1 MPLFDDPST
10 DLAGQ
15 DLLRRAR
22 LADVGHYDELREDD
36 GSLRPAWRDFA
47 DHLGA
52 PLDDLT
58 RRQALLARQIQEDG
72 ITYNVYNAE
81 GGPSRP
87 WSLEALPRVIPAD
100 DWAALE
106 RGVAQRAQLLNRVLQ
121 DCYGEQTLL
130 KQSLLPSAL
139 VLGHPGYLRGLHG
152 VSPVGGIYLH
162 VLAFDLVRG
171 PDGLWWVVSQRSQ
184 APSGLGY
191 VMQNRLSVSRLF
203 PEAYRAMNIQH
214 LASGY
219 RRLVETLSTLASQCA
234 EGHAPRLALLTP
246 GPYNETY
253 FEHAYLA
260 RYLGLP
266 LVEGGDLIVRDD
278 KVFLKTVQ
286 GLEPIHGL
294 LRRLDDDYCDPLEL
308 RSDSTLGVPGLIQAV
323 RAGNVV
329 LGNALG
335 TGFLESPA
343 VHGFMP
349 AMSRHLLGEE
359 LALPSLPTWWC
370 GEASA
375 WRDVSPELHEQVI
388 RPSYPYAGTPGFG
401 SPRLRQSFDAVL
413 GRTLTPAALQ
423 SWRQR
428 IGHDPAAY
436 TVQTFVPYSQT
447 PVWSGSGVSMRG
459 ASLRVY
465 ALSDGLGGWQVLPG
479 GMTRIATREAGPVSM
494 QLGGSSLD
502 TWVMTKGQVDT
513 FSMLTSSV
521 QSDELAQRQRPVASR
536 TGENLFWMGRY
547 TERCEQ
553 QLRLTQSIISLQ
565 RGDDEPQ
572 KDVLL
577 VLSELARTAGLVPVG
592 TPSLVKS
599 PRVFERATLDAL
611 LDAQA
616 AQGAHSLAYNLS
628 ALSRSAQVLRERLSP
643 AHARLLQVLGVD
655 FAKGLNTALQD
666 SMPES
671 WQEHTDRA
679 ASAHTEHDDSA
690 ELAETAGVDPIAE
703 GADAVAVDVDVDVD
717 LKEEDEPAL
726 TDADPASALP
736 AGGAH
741 RLSVAEHA
749 LDHLTM
755 QLAAVTGAQ
764 TDRMV
769 RDPGWRLLTVGRLI
783 ERLSSCAGIL
793 KAFWTHDTLSD
804 PQGFDQLLELFD
816 SAITFRARFQRR
828 LELPALLA
836 MLVMDETNPRALA
849 CVLRRL
855 RTEVAKLPHRG
866 ASHDDILALLPH
878 EGVGVTLAQLIDP
891 ETGHAAMLALLNR
904 LLDASWRLS
913 DEVGRRYFAHAEP
926 TDSTV
931 ST

>member
-1 MPLFDDPST
+1 MPLFDEPSA
-10 DLAGQ
+10 DLVGQ

-22 LADVGHYDELREDD
+22 PVEPGHYDELRADD
-36 GSLRPAWRDFA
+36 GSLRPAWQAFA

-52 PLDDLT
+52 PLDDLS

-72 ITYNVYNAE
+72 ITYNVYNAQ

-87 WSLEALPRVIPAD
+87 WSLEALPLVISAD
-100 DWAALE
+100 DWGRLE
-106 RGVAQRAQLLNRVLQ
+106 RGVAQRAELLNRVLQ

-139 VLGHPGYLRGLHG
+139 VLGHPGYLRGLQG
-152 VSPVGGIYLH
+152 VTPLGGVYLH

-171 PDGLWWVVSQRSQ
+171 PDGAWWVVSQRTQ

-203 PEAYRAMNIQH
+203 PDAYRAMNIQH
-214 LASGY
+214 LASSY
-219 RRLVETLSTLASQCA
+219 RRLVDTLTALATTCA
-234 EGHAPRLALLTP
+234 DGHAPRLALLTP

-278 KVFLKTVQ
+278 RVFLKTVQ

-294 LRRLDDDYCDPLEL
+294 LRRLDDDFCDPLEL
-308 RSDSTLGVPGLIQAV
+308 RSDSTLGVPGLMQAV
-323 RAGNVV
+323 RGGNVV
-329 LGNALG
+329 LANALG

-343 VHGFMP
+343 VHGFLP
-349 AMSRHLLGEE
+349 AMSRHLLGQE

-375 WRDVSPELHEQVI
+375 WQSVSDGLSEQVI

-401 SPRLRQSFDAVL
+401 SPRLRQSFDAVIA
-413 GRTLTPAALQ
+413 RTLTPAALQ

-428 IGHDPAAY
+428 IGNDPAAY
-436 TVQTFVPYSQT
+436 TVQSFVPYAQA
-447 PVWSGSGVSMRG
+447 PVWSGGGVSMRG

-465 ALSDGLGGWQVLPG
+465 ALSDGQGGWQVLPG
-479 GMTRIATREAGPVSM
+479 GMTRIATRDAGPVSM

-502 TWVMTKGQVDT
+502 TWVMTEGQVDT

-521 QSDELAQRQRPVASR
+521 QLEELAQRQRPVASR

-547 TERCEQ
+547 TERSEQ
-553 QLRLTQSIISLQ
+553 QLRLTQSLISLQ
-565 RGDDEPQ
+565 SGDDDPV
-572 KDVLL
+572 DGVLQA
-577 VLSELARTAGLVPVG
+577 LSELARSQGLVPAG
-592 TPSLVKS
+592 TPSLLKS
-599 PRVFERATLDAL
+599 PRVFERAALDAL

-616 AQGAHSLAYNLS
+616 QRGAYSLAYNLG
-628 ALSRSAQVLRERLSP
+628 ALARSAQVLRERLSP
-643 AHARLLQVLGVD
+643 EHARMLRALGLD
-655 FAKGLNTALQD
+655 FAKGLNQALLD
-666 SMPES
+666 GTSEALPERPEDTTLAVR
-671 WQEHTDRA
+671 QA
-679 ASAHTEHDDSA
+679 AAAPPAEASPAAPSA
-690 ELAETAGVDPIAE
+690 P
-703 GADAVAVDVDVDVD
+703 
-717 LKEEDEPAL
+717 
-726 TDADPASALP
+726 DPASALP
-736 AGGAH
+736 SGGAH
-741 RLSVAEHA
+741 RLAVAQHPLEHLA
-749 LDHLTM
+749 M

-764 TDRMV
+764 TDRMT

-783 ERLSSCAGIL
+783 ERLTTCAATL
-793 KAFWTHDTLSD
+793 KAFWLHDTLSH
-804 PQGFDQLLELFD
+804 PQGFDQLLDLFD

-828 LELPALLA
+828 LEVPALLA
-836 MLVMDETNPRALA
+836 LLVMDESNPRALA

-855 RTEVAKLPHRG
+855 RTELAKLPHRG
-866 ASHDDILALLPH
+866 AASHEDLLALLPH
-878 EGVGVTLAQLIDP
+878 EGVGVSLAQLSHP
-891 ETGHAAMLALLNR
+891 ETGHAAVLALLNR
-904 LLDASWRLS
+904 LLDAGWRLS

>member
-1 MPLFDDPST
+1 MPLFDDPSA

-15 DLLRRAR
+15 ELLRRAR
-22 LADVGHYDELREDD
+22 PVEPGHYDELRADD
-36 GSLRPAWRDFA
+36 GSLRPAWKAFA

-52 PLDDLT
+52 PLDDLS

-72 ITYNVYNAE
+72 ITYNVYNAQ

-87 WSLEALPRVIPAD
+87 WSLEALPLVIGAD
-100 DWAALE
+100 DWTQLE

-139 VLGHPGYLRGLHG
+139 VLGHPGYLRGLQG
-152 VSPVGGIYLH
+152 VTPLGGVYLH

-171 PDGLWWVVSQRSQ
+171 PDGAWWVVSQRTQ

-203 PEAYRAMNIQH
+203 PDAYRAMNIQH
-214 LASGY
+214 LASSY
-219 RRLVETLSTLASQCA
+219 RRLVDTLTKLAVPCA

-278 KVFLKTVQ
+278 KLFLKTVQ

-294 LRRLDDDYCDPLEL
+294 LRRLDDDFCDPLEL
-308 RSDSTLGVPGLIQAV
+308 RSDSTLGVPGLMQAV
-323 RAGNVV
+323 RAGSVV
-329 LGNALG
+329 LANALG

-343 VHGFMP
+343 VHGFLP

-370 GEASA
+370 GEPSA
-375 WRDVSPELHEQVI
+375 WQSVSPELHEQVI

-401 SPRLRQSFDAVL
+401 SPRLRQSFDAVIAP
-413 GRTLTPAALQ
+413 TLTPAALQ

-428 IGHDPAAY
+428 IGNDPAAY
-436 TVQTFVPYSQT
+436 TVQGFVPYAQA
-447 PVWSGSGVSMRG
+447 PVWSGGGVSMRG

-465 ALSDGLGGWQVLPG
+465 ALSDGNGGWQVLPG
-479 GMTRIATREAGPVSM
+479 GMTRIATRDAGPVSM

-502 TWVMTKGQVDT
+502 TWVMTEGQVDT
-513 FSMLTSSV
+513 FSMLTSTV
-521 QSDELAQRQRPVASR
+521 QLDELAQRQRPVASR

-553 QLRLTQSIISLQ
+553 QLRLAQSLISLQ
-565 RGDDEPQ
+565 SGDDDP
-572 KDVLL
+572 DDALL
-577 VLSELARTAGLVPVG
+577 HALSELARSQGLVAAG
-592 TPSLVKS
+592 TPSLLKS
-599 PRVFERATLDAL
+599 PRVFERAALDAL
-611 LDAQA
+611 MDANA
-616 AQGAHSLAYNLS
+616 SQGAYSLAYNLG
-628 ALSRSAQVLRERLSP
+628 ALARSAQVLRERLSP
-643 AHARLLQVLGVD
+643 EHARLLRVLGID
-655 FAKGLNTALQD
+655 FGKGLSVALQE
-666 SMPES
+666 SVPEALHEP
-671 WQEHTDRA
+671 QEPEVSDE
-679 ASAHTEHDDSA
+679 SALAQA
-690 ELAETAGVDPIAE
+690 ELAEPD
-703 GADAVAVDVDVDVD
+703 ADA
-717 LKEEDEPAL
+717 
-726 TDADPASALP
+726 ADTPASEADNSSSLP

-741 RLSVAEHA
+741 RLTVAQHPLEHLA
-749 LDHLTM
+749 M

-764 TDRMV
+764 TDRMT

-783 ERLSSCAGIL
+783 ERLTTCASTL
-793 KAFWTHDTLSD
+793 KAFWTHDTLSH
-804 PQGFDQLLELFD
+804 PQGFDHLLDLFD

-828 LELPALLA
+828 LEVPALLA
-836 MLVMDETNPRALA
+836 MLVMDESNPRALA

-855 RTEVAKLPHRG
+855 RTELAKLPHRG
-866 ASHDDILALLPH
+866 ASHDDLLALLPH
-878 EGVGVTLAQLIDP
+878 EGVGVTLAQLSHP
-891 ETGHAAMLALLNR
+891 ETGHAAVLALLNR
-904 LLDASWRLS
+904 LLDAGWRLS